1 MDIGM
6 VITGFA
12 AFAVL
17 AFGRGKWLRH
27 LLFLS
32 WSTVALAV
40 AAGVSMSTVVF
51 TMTILDISIAGAAVI
66 IATHAPPRYDAR
78 AVGAVSMALIP
89 AHWAMSITQ
98 GAADWTL
105 YAAACNAGFVLQCLI
120 VGGWLDGV
128 ASFLGRVIRRFDPV
142 RSLRQHRGR

>member
-1 MDIGM
+1 MDIGII
-6 VITGFA
+6 ITGLA

-32 WSTVALAV
+32 WSTVALA
-40 AAGVSMSTVVF
+40 AASGMAMSTIVF
-51 TMTILDISIAGAAVI
+51 AMTVLDISIAGAAVI
-66 IATHAPPRYDAR
+66 IATDNPPRYDAR

-89 AHWAMSITQ
+89 AHCAMSITQ

-120 VGGWLDGV
+120 VGGWLDGLV
-128 ASFLGRVIRRFDPV
+128 SGFSRFFGRSSRLHRV
-142 RSLRQHRGR
+142 REHRGR